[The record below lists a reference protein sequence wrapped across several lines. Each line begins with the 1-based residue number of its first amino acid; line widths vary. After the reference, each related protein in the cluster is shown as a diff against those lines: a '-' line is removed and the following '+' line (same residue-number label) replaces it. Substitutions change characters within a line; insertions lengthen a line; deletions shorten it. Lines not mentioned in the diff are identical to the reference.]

1 MRRLLFSFILILT
14 ANLCQKISAA
24 QDQNFHIYLCFGQSN
39 MEGEAPIES
48 QDIFN
53 NKRFQIISSVDC
65 QTRHTGEWM
74 IATPP
79 LSRCYVGL
87 GPIDYFG
94 HTLTEKLND
103 SIRIGAVIV
112 AISGTK
118 IDLFLK
124 DSCEAY
130 MKKMINKSSDMIKLY
145 DLYGGNPYKRFIDVA
160 KMAQKDGIIKGILLH
175 QGEANLGDSLWI
187 KKVNSIYNDIITELH
202 LEKDSVP
209 LLAGEVLQTGIASRM
224 NETINQ
230 LPSINP
236 NFHIVSSDSITDAL
250 DDGLNVHFTS
260 EGYREMGRRYAN
272 KMIELLPKS
281 SLKHFM
287 PDTTGSSFDCD
298 LLNDNQLDI
307 TTPNC
312 SIYSSDITLPPPI
325 ANDIT
330 KEKIVGTLSAPEKY
344 HIGNNTIYWTFTDSA
359 GNSSQCPQTIV
370 VLDKAAPIV
379 NCNHMAPLIYD
390 IFTSDCGINSQLLNI
405 QTPYAIDNCDSI
417 IEGKTFIPDYYE
429 IGIHNIDWIFTD
441 KYGNESTCTQKVMIN
456 DRFAPVIQKDAE
468 KKHFIILPL
477 NANDIS
483 SNEIELPSLFATD
496 NCEKIIPGNVSLPH
510 YFSIGDNNIVW
521 SFSDDSGNISYFQQ
535 NIYAI
540 KNFELQLCPIPTQNR
555 LFIYG
560 LEQNEEITLYNT
572 IGQNIYQTKS
582 TGNPTTIDM
591 TNFTD
596 NLYFIFIRN
605 QYYKIIRK

>member
-359 GNSSQCPQTIV
+359 GNSSQCPQNI
-370 VLDKAAPIV
+370 IV
-379 NCNHMAPLIYD
+379 NDL
-390 IFTSDCGINSQLLNI
+390 
-405 QTPYAIDNCDSI
+405 
-417 IEGKTFIPDYYE
+417 
-429 IGIHNIDWIFTD
+429 
-441 KYGNESTCTQKVMIN
+441 
-456 DRFAPVIQKDAE
+456 FAPYFDCQKLPDLSFDLNTINCSLDNSEIQLTVP
-468 KKHFIILPL
+468 I
-477 NANDIS
+477 
-483 SNEIELPSLFATD
+483 ATD
-496 NCEKIIPGNVSLPH
+496 NCETAIVGTLSAPEKYYIGN
-510 YFSIGDNNIVW
+510 
-521 SFSDDSGNISYFQQ
+521 
-535 NIYAI
+535 
-540 KNFELQLCPIPTQNR
+540 
-555 LFIYG
+555 
-560 LEQNEEITLYNT
+560 NT
-572 IGQNIYQTKS
+572 IYWT
-582 TGNPTTIDM
+582 
-591 TNFTD
+591 FTD
-596 NLYFIFIRN
+596 SAGNSSQCPQMSL
-605 QYYKIIRK
+605 